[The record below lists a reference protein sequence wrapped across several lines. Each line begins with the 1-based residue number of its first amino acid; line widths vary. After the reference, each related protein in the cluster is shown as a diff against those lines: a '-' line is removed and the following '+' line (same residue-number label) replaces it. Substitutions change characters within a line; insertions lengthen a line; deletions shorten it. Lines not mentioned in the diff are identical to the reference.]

1 MKRKDA
7 LTVGE
12 IIYEYLQNRNME
24 DRLLERRALELWP
37 KIVGYVVNR
46 NTVERRVDN
55 GVLSVRVTSAVIRS
69 ELQMSRSALIEGLN
83 RALGKEVIREIR
95 FI

>member
-12 IIYEYLQNRNME
+12 IIDEYLQDRNME
-24 DRLLERRALELWP
+24 DRLLERRALELWR
-37 KIVGYVVNR
+37 KKVGYVVNR